1 MPEVNYNYYNYY
13 NYDYNYNYDY
23 IKDLVGVKGGKLLSM
38 QKAVLPHSLNIARIF
53 KVLV

>member
-1 MPEVNYNYYNYY
+1 MPEI
-13 NYDYNYNYDY
+13 NYDNYDNYDDNYDY

-38 QKAVLPHSLNIARIF
+38 QKAVLSHSLNIARSF